1 MYDINIVLAYGV
13 TFGILIMSI
22 LYTLVRYIYLKEFF
36 YLAYCFMQIFSLGFI
51 IIYSQ
56 LFGITDFYK
65 DICIVFASFFAV
77 AFAFGFFKGQILP
90 SIDSKKELFL
100 ISSLTIFAIVIVFY
114 HYMLFSYLPYT
125 IIYLLLLLSV
135 IFNIKEGIKS
145 TLLHILAWSLVCL
158 FLFILQIKSIYIKS
172 GYVDLILIAFML
184 EAVLFTINL
193 ANKYKELKMANEDYE
208 NMLLQ
213 QTKLAKTGSMIGN
226 IAHQYRQPLNNIS
239 YILIN
244 LRNKYEKDKLTKE
257 FFYTKY
263 NQIEEQLHFMSKTI
277 DDFKEFYSPNKEKE
291 NFLLIDSINRAVNI
305 LQSLIKQYNV
315 ELNINFNTSEGTKV
329 YGVANEFSQVILV
342 LLKNAIEAS
351 KDEIKPTININIS
364 SKNGLIEIE
373 IIDNGKGISKT
384 TFSKLFKPYFSTKKE
399 GFGIGLYMVKL
410 IIEKSFNAEIKAYSL
425 EKGMKF
431 TIFLEKSF

>member
-1 MYDINIVLAYGV
+1 
-13 TFGILIMSI
+13 MSI
-22 LYTLVRYIYLKEFF
+22 LYTLVRYIYQKEFF
-36 YLAYCFMQIFSLGFI
+36 YLAYCFTQIFSLGFI
-51 IIYSQ
+51 IIYSH
-56 LFGITDFYK
+56 FFDIADFYK
-65 DICIVFASFFAV
+65 EICIIFASFFAF

-100 ISSLTIFAIVIVFY
+100 ISSLTIFAIVIVIY

-135 IFNIKEGIKS
+135 IFNSKENIKKS
-145 TLLHILAWSLVCL
+145 LLHIFSWSLVCL
-158 FLFILQIKSIYIKS
+158 FLFILQVKSIYIKS
-172 GYVDLILIAFML
+172 GYIDLILVAFML
-184 EAVLFTINL
+184 EAVLFTITLENR
-193 ANKYKELKMANEDYE
+193 NKELKNINEDYE

-351 KDEIKPTININIS
+351 KDEIRPIIDINIS